1 LDSEENL
8 KAVAEF
14 LSELKSVI
22 RVDILPVHEYGKA
35 KYPEIGMEYKLRVD
49 PISQVRQKEILEL
62 FKSYGLNAQLG
73 G

>member
-1 LDSEENL
+1 M
-8 KAVAEF
+8 
-14 LSELKSVI
+14 
-22 RVDILPVHEYGKA
+22 PVHEYGKA